1 MNEITN
7 LVGCTQ
13 RRKGTN
19 QGGWPQAGHS
29 IFTRRYAGSPY
40 GWRLGMFSNQKSKT
54 AFQTIFS
61 NALESVDKIK
71 SWQLHN
77 PFIDS
82 QTSWYFLLT
91 TTEIPII
98 IPGSAHPCW
107 ILATT
112 KNLKS
117 HLISWYIISLW
128 LLSNGRLLDETIF
141 KISSAHERPNCVYS
155 KLEDFDASI
164 VSHFHTLP
172 YVQWPISKRHQ
183 SSM

>member
-1 MNEITN
+1 MADHKRDIRYSHADT
-7 LVGCTQ
+7 LVHLMAGGLECFQ
-13 RRKGTN
+13 IIKVKQHFRQFLAMRRRVL
-19 QGGWPQAGHS
+19 H
-29 IFTRRYAGSPY
+29 IFV
-40 GWRLGMFSNQKSKT
+40 N
-54 AFQTIFS
+54 
-61 NALESVDKIK
+61 KIK
-71 SWQLHN
+71 CCQLHN

-164 VSHFHTLP
+164 VSHFHTLL
-172 YVQWPISKRHQ
+172 YVQWPHQ